1 MRLHACNRHRFP
13 IEPQKAQRVISHK
26 KAHKAQKKKPSAEF
40 TIFVPFVP
48 FVATSSFVR
57 FVANRWE
64 T

>member
-48 FVATSSFVR
+48 FVA
-57 FVANRWE
+57 NRWE